1 MLNTHSSI
9 SAVSSILVS
18 FKMKQSLFVFVWF
31 VQILLLMACSRPIQE
46 ETMPNRGLIEAAE
59 KGDLETLKRLIKAG
73 VDLNQQDERGR
84 TAALAAT
91 HARQTEAVRLLI
103 EAGADIN
110 QRDQR
115 SDNVLLYAG
124 AEGILPIVELAIE
137 AGADTRLTN
146 RYGGIAIIP
155 AAERGHVEIVEFLA
169 TKSDTNVNH
178 VNNLGWTAL
187 LEAIILSDGGPR
199 HQRIVELLI
208 ANGADVNLADK
219 DGITPLQHARQ
230 RGYQQIIS
238 QLEAAGAR

>member
-1 MLNTHSSI
+1 
-9 SAVSSILVS
+9 
-18 FKMKQSLFVFVWF
+18 MKQYFSLVLMV
-31 VQILLLMACSRPIQE
+31 ICLPLLVACADVVE
-46 ETMPNRGLIEAAE
+46 EEQMPELGLIEAAE
-59 KGDLETLKRLIKAG
+59 KGDLATLKRLIETG

-84 TAALAAT
+84 TAAVAAT

-110 QRDQR
+110 LRDQR

-124 AEGILPIVELAIE
+124 AEGILPIVELAVE
-137 AGADTRLTN
+137 AGADTSLRN

-199 HQRIVELLI
+199 HQQIVELLI

-219 DGITPLQHARQ
+219 DGVTPLQHARQ